1 MQQPEPPKLPPMQP
15 ASQPPSPSTSTPVQ
29 PPKAQKASGGT
40 RLQKMVT
47 ILAGGGFALVAVI
60 CVGELALRPEL
71 KPTTLLATIEA
82 QTDIGV
88 FNQKMGAA
96 PGQKLMTEDEYRLKI
111 AEAERS
117 GQAKAELVFQRQ
129 LASIQADKERV
140 VGAYQTLYQRTNI
153 IAQAGVQMEA
163 VAQQFRQRLIEQTN
177 GGRVLVISVYDG
189 LCAMGDEPSCEKAH
203 QARAGMMQE
212 AGELTEGDLAQKV
225 AKLMAG
231 IPDPASLVANADAR
245 QNGSPTIQQ

>member
-1 MQQPEPPKLPPMQP
+1 MQPEPPKLPPMQP
-15 ASQPPSPSTSTPVQ
+15 ASPPPSSSTSAPVQ
-29 PPKAQKASGGT
+29 APKAQKASGGN

-47 ILAGGGFALVAVI
+47 MLAGGGFAFVLAI

-96 PGQKLMTEDEYRLKI
+96 PGEKPMTEDEYRLKL

-117 GQAKAELVFQRQ
+117 GQAKAEIVFQRQ
-129 LASIQADKERV
+129 LASVQADKERA
-140 VGAYQTLYQRTNI
+140 VGAYQTLYQRTNM
-153 IAQAGVQMEA
+153 IAQAGVHMEA
-163 VAQQFRQRLIEQTN
+163 QALQFRQQLVTQTN
-177 GGRVLVISVYDG
+177 GGRVLVLTVYDTACG
-189 LCAMGDEPSCEKAH
+189 FGSEEACEKAR
-203 QARAGMMQE
+203 QVRSGMMKE
-212 AGELTEGDLAQKV
+212 SGELTEGDLAAKV
-225 AKLMAG
+225 NALMAG

-245 QNGSPTIQQ
+245 QNGLPTVKQ